1 MFLEILKNLSSY
13 GSLLYFHLLVYN
25 SIAMLKVN
33 VLSEN
38 FKNSQPPEELLV
50 NKRHL
55 SPSEIYVLIQNRNI
69 SSDSD
74 WQNVYVCDGE
84 GEFNPSQIVQS
95 EFSGWVILGKIRK
108 ASLKF
113 HDLELMTGIYFS
125 HLENCVIGDDCVV
138 KNASF
143 VSNYR
148 IGNRVMLFNI
158 QEMSCTFHSKFGE
171 GLLKEGE
178 EEKNRIWIGVGN
190 ENDRRA
196 VLAFSQ
202 MIPADAYF
210 WSRYRD
216 DPELMEKFI
225 ALTEYNKDKR
235 NNTYGIIEDDC
246 VIKNCTLLKDVKI
259 GSCAYIKGAFKLKN
273 ITVLS
278 SEDEPSQIGEGVEM
292 VNGIMGYGSHVF
304 YQAIAVRFVIGRN
317 CHLKYGARL
326 LNSVLG
332 DNSVVSCCELLN
344 NLIYP
349 FHEQHH
355 NSSFLIASTVMGQS
369 NIASAATIGSNHNS
383 RSPDGEM
390 IAGRG
395 FWPGLCSDF
404 KYDSRFAS
412 FVLVAKGSYEYELN
426 VTYPFSLV
434 AEDKKDKAVHI
445 IPAYWFLYNMF
456 AIVRN
461 KYKFKARDRRVIKV
475 QHIETNPLAPDTV
488 QEIVSALERLVE
500 LTGRYLK
507 SSEENF
513 QKMTLNKGEG
523 SILSDF
529 RKRAL
534 EVSDEMIKQ
543 IAKDFLHQCRN
554 TEFILSDDRCQ
565 KRYGALIFKAA
576 RAYKEYRRV
585 MKYFIA
591 ETFMQWTESQN
602 KETLDH
608 EDLDVIASIPLYKSW
623 VNAGGQ
629 IIPEEK
635 VNELFFKI
643 KTGALKNWDDVH
655 GFYDDCQRNYPAY
668 KARYCLYLLEC
679 LYEKPFKEFNSELY
693 TDFMQDVAYV
703 SMNMFESSVASRE
716 KDYTDFF
723 RSITFRNFKEKE
735 AVLGPLSEN
744 TFLKELR
751 ESTSVFESNLEK
763 LFRRLAAKE

>member
-1 MFLEILKNLSSY
+1 
-13 GSLLYFHLLVYN
+13 
-25 SIAMLKVN
+25 MLKVN
-33 VLSEN
+33 VLSDD
-38 FKNSQPPEELLV
+38 FKDALPPEELLV

-55 SPSEIYVLIQNRNI
+55 TPSEIYVLIQNRNI

-108 ASLKF
+108 ATLKF
-113 HDLELMTGIYFS
+113 HDLELKTGVFYS
-125 HLENCVIGDDCVV
+125 HLENCITGDDCVI
-138 KNASF
+138 KNVSF
-143 VSNYR
+143 ASNYH

-158 QEMSCTFHSKFGE
+158 QEISCTCHSKFGE

-178 EEKNRIWIGVGN
+178 PEKNRIWIGAGN

-196 VLAFSQ
+196 VLPFTE

-216 DPELMEKFI
+216 DEELMKRFVE
-225 ALTEYNKDKR
+225 LTEYQKDKR
-235 NNTYGIIEDDC
+235 NNTHGIIEDDC
-246 VIKNCTLLKDVKI
+246 VIKNCTLIKDVKI

-304 YQAIAVRFVIGRN
+304 YQAIAVRFIIGRN
-317 CHLKYGARL
+317 CQLKYGARL

-355 NSSFLIASTVMGQS
+355 NSSFLIAATVMGQS

-390 IAGRG
+390 LAGRG

-426 VTYPFSLV
+426 ITYPFSLV
-434 AEDKKDKAVHI
+434 ASDKKDKAVHI

-461 KYKFKARDRRVIKV
+461 KYKFRNRDRRVIKI
-475 QHIETNPLAPDTV
+475 QNIETNPFAPDTV
-488 QEIVSALERLVE
+488 QEILTVLDRIIE
-500 LTGRYLK
+500 LTARYLK
-507 SSEENF
+507 SPEDVF
-513 QKMTLNKGEG
+513 QKMTLDKGEG
-523 SILSDF
+523 NILYEY
-529 RKRAL
+529 RKKAL
-534 EVSDEMIKQ
+534 EASEEDVFKT
-543 IAKDFLHQCRN
+543 AKDFLHHN
-554 TEFILSDDRCQ
+554 KSAEFILSDDRCQ
-565 KRYGALIFKAA
+565 KKYGALIYKAA

-585 MKYFIA
+585 LKYFIA
-591 ETFMQWTESQN
+591 ETFMQWIESQN
-602 KETLDH
+602 KEILEQ
-608 EDLDVIASIPLYKSW
+608 EDLEVLASIPLYKNW

-629 IIPEEK
+629 VMPEEK
-635 VNELFFKI
+635 VKDLFFKI
-643 KTGALKNWDDVH
+643 KSSAFKNWQDVH
-655 GFYDDCQRNYPAY
+655 SFYNDCQKNYLAY
-668 KARYCLYLLEC
+668 KARYCLYILEF
-679 LYEKPFKEFNSELY
+679 LYSRPVQDFDSALY
-693 TDFMQDVAYV
+693 RDFMQDVAYV
-703 SMNMFESSVASRE
+703 SMNMYESSVASRE

-735 AVLGPLSEN
+735 AVIGSLSEN
-744 TFLKELR
+744 SFLMELKDA
-751 ESTSVFESNLEK
+751 TSVFDSSLEK
-763 LFRRLAAKE
+763 LFRNLVSKK